1 MTLLLFSG
9 VSVSHESLT
18 TIEEV
23 QVKIGKWLKSSDC
36 EKAIVKDLDLL
47 EGKMLIKAK
56 GIYFTLTSQGSS
68 IFEIC
73 PIGRGV
79 GKRPTLDPK

>member
-9 VSVSHESLT
+9 VSVSHESLA
-18 TIEEV
+18 TIEEL
-23 QVKIGKWLKSSDC
+23 QGKIGKWIKSSDC

-56 GIYFTLTSQGSS
+56 GVYFTLTSKGSS
-68 IFEIC
+68 TFEIC
-73 PIGRGV
+73 PIGKGV
-79 GKRPTLDPK
+79 GKYPTLESK